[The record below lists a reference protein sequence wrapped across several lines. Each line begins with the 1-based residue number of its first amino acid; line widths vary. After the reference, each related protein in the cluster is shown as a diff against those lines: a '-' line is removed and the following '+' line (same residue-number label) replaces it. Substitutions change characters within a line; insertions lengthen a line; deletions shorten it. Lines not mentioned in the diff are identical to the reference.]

1 MAKLPSDLSV
11 KVKVEPDNSKPSHH
25 KATACFVK
33 DDGSNEKCFTH
44 SGGRR
49 ATAVRRA
56 LQGLGRGLT
65 AREKKE

>member
-11 KVKVEPDNSKPSHH
+11 KVKVEPDTQKPSHH
-25 KATACFVK
+25 KATACLVNE
-33 DDGSNEKCFTH
+33 DGSAGKCFSH
-44 SGGRR
+44 SGGRK

-65 AREKKE
+65 AREKKD